1 MTKGK
6 ATMTKAVIFNS
17 IATKL
22 LSAHMA
28 GLHLRVFDPGKAG
41 WKLTEDGKA
50 IQLKDGNPIWINAD
64 GSEGTLNSDAITRIN
79 GEAKQHRERAEKAEA
94 TLATFEGIDPAKA
107 RASLEITDKL
117 DKKKLIDAGE
127 VDRVTNDIKAQFS
140 GQIETLSKENG
151 TLKSS
156 LNDLR
161 IDNVFSQSEFVREN
175 IAMPLDMFQAYFRNN
190 LKVADDGRVEAFD
203 KSGNRIFSKKN
214 TGQVADAAE
223 ALEILVDQHPQKA
236 VILKANNNS
245 GGGGGGNGG
254 NRGGGRTVARAEY
267 DKMPGHEQARIAGEM
282 AKGVVTIVD

>member
-1 MTKGK
+1 
-6 ATMTKAVIFNS
+6 MTKAVIFNS

-28 GLHLRVFDPGKAG
+28 GLHLRVFDSGKAG

-64 GSEGTLNSDAITRIN
+64 GSEGTLNSDAITRLN

-94 TLATFEGIDPAKA
+94 TLATFEGIDPTKA

-140 GQIETLSKENG
+140 GQIETLTKTNG
-151 TLKSS
+151 ELKSS
-156 LNDLR
+156 LETLK
-161 IDNVFSQSEFVREN
+161 IDNVFSQSEFVRDN

-190 LKVADDGRVEAFD
+190 LKIAEDGRVEAYD
-203 KSGNRIFSKKN
+203 KAGNRVFSKKN
-214 TGQVADAAE
+214 VGQVADASE

-236 VILKANNNS
+236 VILKANQNS
-245 GGGGGGNGG
+245 GGGGGGGGG
-254 NRGGGRTVARAEY
+254 NRGGNRTVRRADY
-267 DKMPGHEQARIAGEM
+267 DRMSPQEQASTAAEM
-282 AKGVVTIVD
+282 GKGTVTIVD